1 LKPRITLL
9 INYYNIYIYVLSKVQ
24 DINEIVHEPKQKTGG
39 LCSITTI
46 PNNTETMKIHFMSLF
61 HLLVPFN
68 NFPLSKSFEIYIKG
82 QEPYKVKQ
90 VVFWTFN

>member
-39 LCSITTI
+39 LCSITTN

-61 HLLVPFN
+61 HLVVSIQQL
-68 NFPLSKSFEIYIKG
+68 PL
-82 QEPYKVKQ
+82 KQ
-90 VVFWTFN
+90 II